1 MVQGDPV
8 VEYLTV
14 GEVETMHRELMTGAG
29 RSSILRDRGALES
42 AVHWPRNAAYYDQA
56 GLFAQAA
63 SLMAGIALAHAFED
77 GNKRLAYAAMLTF
90 LRLNNIRITAPS
102 EAIADRVLVLVNRT
116 VSLDQAIQECAAWL
130 ERHGTKK
137 RQIG

>member
-29 RSSILRDRGALES
+29 RSSILRDRGVLES
-42 AVHWPRNAAYYDQA
+42 AVHWPRNAAYYDQVS
-56 GLFAQAA
+56 LFAQAA

-102 EAIADRVLVLVNRT
+102 EAIANQVLALVSRT
-116 VSLDQAIQECAAWL
+116 VSLDQAMQECAAWL
-130 ERHGTKK
+130 ERHAVSVG
-137 RQIG
+137 QG

>member
-1 MVQGDPV
+1 MAGSNPT

-29 RSSILRDRGALES
+29 RSSVLRDCGALES
-42 AVHWPRNAAYYDQA
+42 AVHRPRNAAYYDQVS
-56 GLFAQAA
+56 LFAQAA

-90 LRLNNIRITAPS
+90 LRVNNMRIAAPS
-102 EAIADRVLVLVNRT
+102 EAISDQVLALVNRT
-116 VSLDQAIQECAAWL
+116 NNLDQAMQECAAWL
-130 ERHGTKK
+130 ERHAVAVG
-137 RQIG
+137 QG